1 MSTLLRKA
9 WVAMGLRRRIDDTK
23 LAASSDCLHPR
34 AARLRI
40 SVKYHNDG
48 RAANHAQP
56 LGDLDCVG
64 VRGAHDDGA
73 SQSRDADCLADT
85 LEQCSVYASQ
95 ARTSF
100 RPARSARRLVSLVS
114 RHGRKNLQ

>member
-9 WVAMGLRRRIDDTK
+9 WTAMGLRRRIDDTK

-48 RAANHAQP
+48 MAANHAQP
-56 LGDLDCVG
+56 LVDLYCLGVG
-64 VRGAHDDGA
+64 GAIDDGDN
-73 SQSRDADCLADT
+73 QSLGDDCLADT

-95 ARTSF
+95 ARTSL
-100 RPARSARRLVSLVS
+100 RPARSARRVVSLVS
-114 RHGRKNLQ
+114 RHGRK